1 MPCKRIT
8 ISCKTTSKP
17 CENLIGWKEMGEALG
32 GVSLLTPWLVGL
44 KY

>member
-17 CENLIGWKEMGEALG
+17 GENLIGWKEMGEALG